1 MPVAHKSLTASLLLL
16 LLLLLHLQTQ
26 SDTVNHLSRQ
36 WCCATVYSAL

>member
-36 WCCATVYSAL
+36 